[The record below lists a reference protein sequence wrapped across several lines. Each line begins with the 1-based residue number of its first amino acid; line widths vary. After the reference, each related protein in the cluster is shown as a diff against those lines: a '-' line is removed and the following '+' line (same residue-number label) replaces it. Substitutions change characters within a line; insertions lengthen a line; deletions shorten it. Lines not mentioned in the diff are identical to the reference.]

1 MDTGMMLKEIKPEKS
16 HTLPK
21 FLPARL
27 VALAKFF
34 LCSKPSNLLNS

>member
-1 MDTGMMLKEIKPEKS
+1 MDTGMMLRKIKPEKL

-34 LCSKPSNLLNS
+34 YALNPQIC